1 VPGRIA
7 RWAAVA
13 CGALVAGAGLGFV
26 ARDILELSQ
35 PIVALSWLLGAAAAV
50 GAAVRASG
58 RTSNESG
65 ARDFRRKSGATDLRR
80 RREGDGVS

>member
-1 VPGRIA
+1 VGERIA

-13 CGALVAGAGLGFV
+13 CGAFVAGAGLGFV

-35 PIVALSWLLGAAAAV
+35 PIVALCWLLGAAAAV

-58 RTSNESG
+58 RTSLASG
-65 ARDFRRKSGATDLRR
+65 ARDFRRRR
-80 RREGDGVS
+80 DGDGVS

>member
-1 VPGRIA
+1 VRERIA
-7 RWAAVA
+7 HWAAVA
-13 CGALVAGAGLGFV
+13 CAALVAGAGLGFV

-35 PIVALSWLLGAAAAV
+35 PIVAFCWLLGAAAAV

-58 RTSNESG
+58 RSSPASG
-65 ARDFRRKSGATDLRR
+65 ARDFRR